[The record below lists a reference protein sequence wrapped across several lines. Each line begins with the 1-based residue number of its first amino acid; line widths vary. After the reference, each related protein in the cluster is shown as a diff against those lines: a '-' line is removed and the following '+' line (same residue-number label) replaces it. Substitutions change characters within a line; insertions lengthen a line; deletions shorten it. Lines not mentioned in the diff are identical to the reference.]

1 MSFARGIGRIGVAGT
16 ALGAMVLLAAC
27 GGGSGGG
34 TTSGGSGGQQAPQA
48 DWNQKGPIQFVSGKD
63 TSNAVP
69 QIIEKWNAQ
78 HPDQKVTFIELSDSA
93 DEQRNAMIQND
104 QTKGA
109 DKTIY
114 DMDVVWTAEFAANQY
129 VVPLPDGKFDTS
141 KMLKP
146 AVEASTYFNKLY
158 AVPVTSDGGLLFYRK
173 DWMDAA
179 GITAAPKTLDDV
191 KAACKQV
198 KEKVA
203 EAKDVDC
210 YAGQFQKYEGLT
222 VNVSEAMNS
231 AGGSVVKDGK
241 VGVSSAESQKGLQW
255 IADAFK
261 DGTIPQGAITWKEE
275 ESRQAFQDGKLMFLR
290 NWPYVYSKFSA
301 TDGSSKV
308 AGKFGVAP
316 LAGVG
321 GPGVSSLG
329 GHSYAVARYAK
340 NKGTAADFIAFA
352 AAEEQ
357 QKQRTI
363 TSALA
368 PTLESLYSDQELVG
382 KYPYLTPLKQSIST
396 AVPRPKV
403 VKYGDASKAIQD
415 SSYAVLQGQKDAK
428 SATAEMQTKLEAL
441 VK

>member
-1 MSFARGIGRIGVAGT
+1 MSFVRRTGRVATVG
-16 ALGAMVLLAAC
+16 AAVGAMVLLAAC
-27 GGGSGGG
+27 GGGGNSGGN
-34 TTSGGSGGQQAPQA
+34 TTGGGQQQA
-48 DWNQKGPIQFVSGKD
+48 GPNWNEKGPIQFVSGKD

-69 QIIEKWNAQ
+69 QIIDKWNAQ

-93 DEQRNAMIQND
+93 DEQRNAMIQNY

-129 VVPLPDGKFDTS
+129 VVALPDGKFDTS

-146 AVEASTYFNKLY
+146 AVDGATYFNKLY

-179 GITAAPKTLDDV
+179 GITSAPKTLDEV
-191 KAACKQV
+191 KTACKQM
-198 KEKVA
+198 KEKVP
-203 EAKDVDC
+203 EAKNADC

-222 VNVSEAMNS
+222 VNVSEAINS
-231 AGGSVVKDGK
+231 AGGNIVKDGK
-241 VGVSSAESQKGLQW
+241 VSVNSPEAQKGLQW
-255 IADAFK
+255 IADGFK

-301 TDGSSKV
+301 ADGSSKV
-308 AGKFGVAP
+308 NGKFGVAALP
-316 LAGVG
+316 GVG

-329 GHSYAVARYAK
+329 GHSYAVAQHAK
-340 NKGTAADFIAFA
+340 NKGTALDFIAFA

-363 TSALA
+363 TSSLA
-368 PTLESLYSDQELVG
+368 PTLESLYSDQELVA
-382 KYPYLTPLKQSIST
+382 KYPYLTPLKQSI
-396 AVPRPKV
+396 AGAQPRPKV
-403 VKYGDASKAIQD
+403 VRYGDASKAIQD
-415 SSYAVLQGQKDAK
+415 ASYGVLQGQKDAK
-428 SATAEMQTKLEAL
+428 SATAELQTKLEGL